1 MINLFAKMN
10 SNFEKEA
17 LRMRSTRRMRL
28 PSYSDYEQE
37 EGGGEEALFVQ
48 DI

>member
-10 SNFEKEA
+10 SSFEKEA
-17 LRMRSTRRMRL
+17 LRMRSARRMRL

-37 EGGGEEALFVQ
+37 EGEGEEALFVQ